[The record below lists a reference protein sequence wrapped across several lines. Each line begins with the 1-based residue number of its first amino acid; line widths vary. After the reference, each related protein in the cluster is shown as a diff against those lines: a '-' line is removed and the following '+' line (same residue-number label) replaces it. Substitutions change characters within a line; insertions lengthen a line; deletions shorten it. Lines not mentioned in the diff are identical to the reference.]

1 MVIKLDE
8 GSELTEP
15 LLWGESNDCPRK
27 PERHAELIKKINAKN
42 AKYVAFSLVL
52 GFILYHGIIH
62 LRYGS
67 DSCKWLLSDGRYKGD
82 MEWQPYGCMMHRYS
96 QTDTRRCMRY
106 LAFWGRHN
114 HFVFIGDSRVHQM
127 YLAFIDHLTGHK
139 SQPQTT
145 PSNHSLYDE
154 QLRLTVDFFWSPSAS
169 DVMVNMFHH
178 WAKANPPPSM
188 VVAGSAAWS
197 TKFTNSTAKAVEEY
211 TFNLTRL
218 VTSMNTIV
226 ESKGQVFWAL
236 QEPVITGD
244 NDRDE
249 EANTQI
255 DLYNRAAME
264 VIQQSSAKVWS
275 SCRLVAQTRYLG
287 KSIYVHDT
295 QMLLNTYCNDHMNYN
310 VIQQSSAK
318 VWSSCRLVA
327 QTRYL
332 GKSIYVHDAQMLL
345 NVIQQSSAKVWS
357 SCRLVAQTR
366 YLGKSIYV
374 HDAQM
379 LLNVI
384 QQSSAKVWSSCRLVA
399 QTRYL
404 GKSIYVHDTQML
416 LNTYCNDHMNY
427 NDGTC
432 CSSAEPHTS
441 LQVVTAAVFG
451 VCLVL
456 ACAMTVKRKLQGSRA
471 DPPSPVYVLSTN
483 LAKLGLIM
491 AYFYLC
497 DRTNFFMKENK
508 YYSPVSFWLPIGYVF
523 ALGLFFT
530 EDSRYTK
537 VLHRDQTDEWKGW
550 MILVYLIYNMTG
562 ASTNLQIYNHIRVL
576 ISAYLFIS
584 GYGHFYYLWHRNDA
598 GIVRFF
604 QVLFRL
610 NMLVVVLCLCMNRPY
625 QFYQFVPVVSFWFT
639 LLYLVLIAPPRV
651 TQASCEHNHLHYLYL
666 VLKFVGLFS
675 FIIML
680 YMSEVFFDKVFVTR
694 PWKALFVTTDDDI
707 HDWWFRW
714 KLDRYSTSYGAVFG
728 MLLLVAQS
736 FSLVDDNNH
745 SNLFTSRIALC
756 SVFLAFVGIG
766 CSTTFDLLCQSKA
779 ECNEVHSYTV
789 AIPIVSYIFL
799 RNVSGILRTRYSS
812 FFAWF
817 GRLSLELMVTPYH
830 VWLAADNHGVLVLLP
845 GYPVLN
851 VLVSCYIMVCITHEL
866 HTITRRLLPF
876 AVPNDWRLVLRN
888 VGLFLMVLIPIGIH
902 DGMF

>member
-1 MVIKLDE
+1 
-8 GSELTEP
+8 
-15 LLWGESNDCPRK
+15 
-27 PERHAELIKKINAKN
+27 
-42 AKYVAFSLVL
+42 
-52 GFILYHGIIH
+52 
-62 LRYGS
+62 
-67 DSCKWLLSDGRYKGD
+67 
-82 MEWQPYGCMMHRYS
+82 
-96 QTDTRRCMRY
+96 MRY

-114 HFVFIGDSRVHQM
+114 HFVFIGDSRVYQM
-127 YLAFIDHLTGHK
+127 YLAFVDHLTGHQ

-145 PSNHSLYDE
+145 LGNHSLYDE
-154 QLRLTVDFFWSPSAS
+154 QLRLTVDFFWSPFVS
-169 DVMVNMFHH
+169 DVMVTMFRHF
-178 WAKANPPPSM
+178 AKAGSPPSM
-188 VVAGSAAWS
+188 VVAGSTAWS
-197 TKFTNSTAKAVEEY
+197 IKYSNSTTRAVEEY

-218 VTSMNTIV
+218 VSSMNSIV
-226 ESKGQVFWAL
+226 ESHGQVFWAL
-236 QEPVITGD
+236 QEPVVTGD
-244 NDRDE
+244 SERDE

-255 DLYNRAAME
+255 DLFNRAAME
-264 VIQQSSAKVWS
+264 VIEQSRAKVWS
-275 SCRLVAQTRYLG
+275 SCRLVAQARYLA

-295 QMLLNTYCNDHMNYN
+295 QMLLN
-310 VIQQSSAK
+310 A
-318 VWSSCRLVA
+318 
-327 QTRYL
+327 
-332 GKSIYVHDAQMLL
+332 
-345 NVIQQSSAKVWS
+345 
-357 SCRLVAQTR
+357 
-366 YLGKSIYV
+366 
-374 HDAQM
+374 
-379 LLNVI
+379 
-384 QQSSAKVWSSCRLVA
+384 
-399 QTRYL
+399 
-404 GKSIYVHDTQML
+404 
-416 LNTYCNDHMNY
+416 YCNDHMNY

-441 LQVVTAAVFG
+441 LQVVTASVFA

-456 ACAMTVKRKLQGSRA
+456 ACGMAVKRKLQGSRA
-471 DPPSPVYVLSTN
+471 DPPSPAYTLTTS
-483 LAKLGLIM
+483 LAKLGIIM

-562 ASTNLQIYNHIRVL
+562 ASSNLQIYNHIRV
-576 ISAYLFIS
+576 IVSSYLFIS
-584 GYGHFYYLWHRNDA
+584 GYGHFFYLWHRGDA

-651 TQASCEHNHLHYLYL
+651 TQASCEHNPLHYLYL

-707 HDWWFRW
+707 HEWWFRW

-728 MLLLVAQS
+728 MVLLVAQS
-736 FSLVDDNNH
+736 LGLVDDNNH
-745 SNLFTSRIALC
+745 SNLFTSRVALC
-756 SVFLAFVGIG
+756 SVLLSLVALG
-766 CSTTFDLLCQSKA
+766 CSTTFALLCQSAA

-789 AIPIVSYIFL
+789 VIPIVSYVFL

-851 VLVSCYIMVCITHEL
+851 VLLSCYIMVCITHEL
-866 HTITRRLLPF
+866 HAITRQLTPF
-876 AVPNDWRLVLRN
+876 AVPSDWRLVLRN